1 MSELAHKQHKHIQF
15 AIVLAWATLVYNIL
29 EGVISMY
36 FGFEERSIALAGFG
50 ADSFVEAGSAI
61 VILWRLWDIEHPADK
76 NLTKERLATK
86 IIGAMLAFLGVFVV
100 IWAGI
105 QLWQRQVPGTTI
117 PGVIISSISICFMIY
132 FWKTKGR
139 LSDILHSPALRADS
153 NCARSCMNLS
163 FVLLA
168 GSFFYWISPSLWWID
183 SVAAIIIGI
192 LISKEGIET
201 FQAASAKDFDGGCGC
216 HH

>member
-1 MSELAHKQHKHIQF
+1 MSELVHKNPKHIQF

-76 NLTKERLATK
+76 NLTKERMATK
-86 IIGAMLAFLGVFVV
+86 IIGSMLAFLGVFVV
-100 IWAGI
+100 LWAGL
-105 QLWQRQVPGTTI
+105 QLFQKQAPGTTI

-132 FWKTKGR
+132 FWKVKGR
-139 LSDILHSPALRADS
+139 LADILHSPALKADS
-153 NCARSCMNLS
+153 NCAKSCMYLS
-163 FVLLA
+163 FILLI
-168 GSFFYWISPSLWWID
+168 GSFLFWLNPNFWWID
-183 SVAAIIIGI
+183 SSAAIIMGI

-201 FQAASAKDFDGGCGC
+201 FQAANAEDFDGGCGC

>member
-1 MSELAHKQHKHIQF
+1 MAEQIHKHHKHIRF
-15 AIVLAWATLVYNIL
+15 AVILAWATLVYNIV

-61 VILWRLWDIEHPADK
+61 VILWRLWDIEHPAQK

-86 IIGAMLAFLGVFVV
+86 IIGSLLAFLGVFV
-100 IWAGI
+100 ILWAGI
-105 QLWQRQVPGTTI
+105 QLWQKQVPGTTI
-117 PGVIISSISICFMIY
+117 PGVIIASISICFMVY
-132 FWKTKGR
+132 FWKVKGR
-139 LSDILHSPALRADS
+139 LADILNSPALRADA

-163 FVLLA
+163 FILLG
-168 GSFFYWISPSLWWID
+168 GSFFYWLSPSLWWID
-183 SVAAIIIGI
+183 SVAAIIMGV

-201 FQAASAKDFDGGCGC
+201 YQAAKAADFDGGCGC